1 MATVPV
7 KIGRHCPKGNRCSSV
22 AICSVT
28 PVANHLVAILIGCDY
43 GGSPVSVTGVLL
55 MAAIYIILVNWNGQA
70 DTIECLES
78 LLRLDHQNFSIVI
91 VDNASTDGSSDS
103 LKSWAKADAG
113 ERSSGPI
120 WDKLG
125 ARPRKIPSFQSV
137 KLADT
142 PDPAPDGSLITL
154 IEGDRNLGFGAG
166 NNIGLR
172 FAAKDP
178 NARFFWI
185 LNNDTVV
192 LSDTLWRLERYANT
206 HLSNAIVGSTLLYYH
221 DPETVQGL
229 GGWSKPARALA
240 GHIGFGLNIDD
251 LSQFGSIEGELA
263 YVMGASMFV
272 RRTFYEE
279 VGGMAED
286 YFLYFEELD
295 WAKRLPSG
303 WTQGLC
309 KDAIVYHKEGGSIG
323 TDSNARPSDTSI
335 YYFSVNTLRYFWRHE
350 RRHLPVAVARLLWN
364 AGHFFRQRDWAGVR
378 VIARAIFDAVT
389 DRRRRGPYDGLEF
402 HSPMAH
408 AS

>member
-1 MATVPV
+1 
-7 KIGRHCPKGNRCSSV
+7 
-22 AICSVT
+22 
-28 PVANHLVAILIGCDY
+28 
-43 GGSPVSVTGVLL
+43 
-55 MAAIYIILVNWNGQA
+55 MAAIYIILVNWNGHA

-78 LLRLDHQNFSIVI
+78 LLRLDHRNFSVVV
-91 VDNASTDGSSDS
+91 VDNGSTDGSTDV
-103 LKSWAKADAG
+103 LKKWANATAPAP
-113 ERSSGPI
+113 SAGPI
-120 WDKLG
+120 WIGLG
-125 ARPRKIPSFQSV
+125 VQPRKAPTFRSV
-137 KLADT
+137 RLSDT
-142 PDPAPDGSLITL
+142 LDPAPNGVLITL
-154 IEGDRNLGFGAG
+154 IEGDGNVGFGAG

-172 FAAKDP
+172 FAVNDHE
-178 NARFFWI
+178 ARFFWI

-192 LSDTLWRLERYANT
+192 LPDTLSQLEGYAAD
-206 HLSNAIVGSTLLYYH
+206 HPRDAIIGSTLLYYH
-221 DPETVQGL
+221 DPETIQGL

-251 LSQFGSIEGELA
+251 LSHFGSIEGELA

-272 RRTFYEE
+272 RREFYEQ

-295 WAKRLPSG
+295 WAKRLSSN

-350 RRHLPVAVARLLWN
+350 RRHIPVATARLFWN
-364 AGHFFRQRDWAGVR
+364 AGQFLRQGDWAAVR
-378 VIARAIFDAVT
+378 VITRALFDALT
-389 DRRRRGPYDGLEF
+389 DKRRCGPYNGSEF
-402 HSPMAH
+402 RSSMAH